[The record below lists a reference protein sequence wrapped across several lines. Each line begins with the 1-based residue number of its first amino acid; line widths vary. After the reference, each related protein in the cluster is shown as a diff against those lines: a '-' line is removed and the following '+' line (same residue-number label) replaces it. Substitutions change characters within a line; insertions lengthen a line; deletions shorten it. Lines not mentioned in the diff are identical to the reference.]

1 MHRRRVVEQVITY
14 VGLDVHK
21 DTIAVAL
28 AEADQR
34 GAVREYGKIANTP
47 SAVKTLAAKLARTD
61 RELQFC
67 YEAGPCGYGIQ
78 RQLTLAGHGC
88 AVVAPSLI
96 PRKPGERIKTDR
108 RDAINLAKLHRA
120 GDLTAV
126 WVPDPKHEA
135 VRDLVRARQ
144 AAVRALR
151 QARQQLSG
159 FLLRQGRH
167 YNRPAWTLMHRRW
180 LAGLRFEQA
189 VHHIVLEDGIA
200 AVEAATARRDRLET
214 QIAAALS
221 DWSLAPVV
229 RALQALRGM
238 ALIAATTLVAE
249 LGDISRFANPRQLM
263 AYLGLVPSEHSSG
276 STRRQGGITKAGNG
290 AARRTLI
297 EAAWS
302 YRFPARISREQ
313 LLRQEGLAQSIRD
326 TAWKAQER
334 LCRRYRTLSRSGK
347 PPTVVV
353 TAIARELAGFV
364 WAIVR
369 LEPPIGAR

>member
-1 MHRRRVVEQVITY
+1 MHRRRVVKQVITY

-167 YNRPAWTLMHRRW
+167 DNRPAWTLMHRRW

-214 QIAAALS
+214 QIGGGA
-221 DWSLAPVV
+221 V
-229 RALQALRGM
+229 
-238 ALIAATTLVAE
+238 
-249 LGDISRFANPRQLM
+249 
-263 AYLGLVPSEHSSG
+263 GLVPCTG
-276 STRRQGGITKAGNG
+276 RARAAG
-290 AARRTLI
+290 AARHGADCGDNARCRTRRHQPLC
-297 EAAWS
+297 
-302 YRFPARISREQ
+302 
-313 LLRQEGLAQSIRD
+313 QSASAD
-326 TAWKAQER
+326 G
-334 LCRRYRTLSRSGK
+334 LSRPG
-347 PPTVVV
+347 PV
-353 TAIARELAGFV
+353 
-364 WAIVR
+364 
-369 LEPPIGAR
+369 